1 MVFGDMLL
9 LKIWKNQINMV
20 RVSISI
26 ILLVGFITLSFFS
39 CSQKDKGVSP
49 VFRLEG
55 TIIPTDSLQNGYVV
69 INADTTEILIE
80 ASKEP
85 FFVEAYNLMGDSAN
99 LSYRYGKRGVG
110 PNELIEANSIY
121 YHKPTRNMLLYSS
134 NDMGAQLI
142 NLDTYDMQ
150 PIHAFRENNALWMMK
165 GEFINDSTLL
175 TACVVP
181 NPKNT
186 KSEWFKLLHLPTGQL
201 TDIEGFSPDDGFD
214 GPLMTKQ
221 WIYNS
226 SARIK
231 KHPHRNR
238 FIYGCDEGLYA
249 EIFDLEDNRIV
260 NRKIILDQYPSYH
273 PGSDGISP
281 EGAPDNQMCGFKVS
295 VTPRYIYILTSRD
308 TKGDLR
314 AISRGETPEKFKG
327 PGKGISF
334 SEEVLV
340 FDWEGYLF
348 RKMYLNPFVVN
359 IAVTEDDCTLYG
371 ITESEKYDPI
381 LVRYNCPE
389 I

>member
-1 MVFGDMLL
+1 M
-9 LKIWKNQINMV
+9 N
-20 RVSISI
+20 RVNLPIM
-26 ILLVGFITLSFFS
+26 LLVGFITLSCFR
-39 CSQKDKGVSP
+39 QDKVITPVS
-49 VFRLEG
+49 RLEG
-55 TIIPTDSLQNGYVV
+55 NVIFADTLQNDYV
-69 INADTTEILIE
+69 IIHADTNEILLE

-85 FFVEAYNLMGDSAN
+85 FFVEAYKLTGDSVR
-99 LSYRYGKRGVG
+99 LSHRYGKRGEG

-142 NLDTYDMQ
+142 NLDTYDMR
-150 PIHAFRENNALWMMK
+150 PIHAFRQNNALWLMEA
-165 GEFINDSTLL
+165 EFINDSTLL
-175 TACVVP
+175 TACVIP

-186 KSEWFKLLHLPTGQL
+186 KPEWFKLLHLLTGQL

-226 SARIK
+226 SARLK

-238 FIYGCDEGLYA
+238 FIYGCNEGLYA

-273 PGSDGISP
+273 PGADGISP
-281 EGAPDNQMCGFKVS
+281 EGAPDGQLGGFKVS
-295 VTPRYIYILTSRD
+295 VTSRYIYILLSRN

-314 AISRGETPEKFKG
+314 AIGRGETPEKFKG
-327 PGKGISF
+327 PGKGTSF

-340 FDWEGYLF
+340 FDWEGDLC
-348 RKMYLNPFVVN
+348 RKLNLTPFVVN
-359 IAVTEDDCTLYG
+359 IAVTEDDSILYG
-371 ITESEKYDPI
+371 ITESKEYEPI
-381 LVRYNCPE
+381 LVRYNCH
-389 I
+389 